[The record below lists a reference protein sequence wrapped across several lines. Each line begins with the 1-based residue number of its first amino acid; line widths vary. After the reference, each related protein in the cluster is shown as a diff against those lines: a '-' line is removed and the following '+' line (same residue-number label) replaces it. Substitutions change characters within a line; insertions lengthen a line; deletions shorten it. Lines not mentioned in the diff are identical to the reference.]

1 MLELLNR
8 PTFEARFA
16 ELPEDETLSLALLD
30 LDNFKSVNDDFGHEA
45 GDAVLRA
52 LEKLLLGSLPP
63 EAFVGRFGGDE
74 YAAALPEAPAEGA
87 LILLEEVRSHFS
99 SRVVVASVPRKLNLS
114 VGIASRPSHAKT
126 QIELFRAADEA
137 LYRSKSEG
145 RGRIAIFVE
154 SKMTLKSNYYPK
166 ASLEKLSKL
175 SAALSRTE
183 ASLLREAL
191 DDFFVKY
198 GEAL

>member
-1 MLELLNR
+1 MLELLDR

-16 ELPEDETLSLALLD
+16 SLPEDEALSLALLD
-30 LDNFKSVNDDFGHEA
+30 LDNFKSLNDDFGHEA

-63 EAFVGRFGGDE
+63 DAFVGRFGGDE
-74 YAAALPEAPAEGA
+74 YAAALPEAPAESA

-99 SRVVVASVPRKLNLS
+99 NREVVSSVPRRLNLS
-114 VGIASRPSHAKT
+114 VGIASRPAHAKT
-126 QIELFRAADEA
+126 RVELFRAADEA
-137 LYRSKSEG
+137 LYRAKVEG
-145 RGRIAIFVE
+145 RGRVAIFVE

-191 DDFFVKY
+191 DDLFVKC
-198 GEAL
+198 GGAL

>member
-1 MLELLNR
+1 MLELLDR
-8 PTFEARFA
+8 PTFEAHFA
-16 ELPEDETLSLALLD
+16 KLPEDTSLSLALID
-30 LDNFKSVNDDFGHEA
+30 LDNFKSINDDFGYEA

-52 LEKLLLGSLPP
+52 LETLLLSNLLPD
-63 EAFVGRFGGDE
+63 ALVGRLGGDE
-74 YAAALPEAPAEGA
+74 YAAALPETPAESA
-87 LILLEEVRSHFS
+87 LILLEEIRSHFS
-99 SRVVVASVPRKLNLS
+99 SRAAVPSVPRKLNLS
-114 VGIASRPSHAKT
+114 VGIANRPSHAKT
-126 QIELFRAADEA
+126 QTELFRASAEA
-137 LYRSKSEG
+137 LYRSKTEG
-145 RGRIAIFVE
+145 RGRVAIFVE

-191 DDFFVKY
+191 DDLFIRH

>member
-1 MLELLNR
+1 MLELLDR

-16 ELPEDETLSLALLD
+16 ELPEDEALSLALLD
-30 LDNFKSVNDDFGHEA
+30 LDNFKGVNDDFGHEA
-45 GDAVLRA
+45 GDALLRA

-63 EAFVGRFGGDE
+63 DAFVGRFGGDE
-74 YAAALPEAPAEGA
+74 YAVALPEAPAEGA

-99 SRVVVASVPRKLNLS
+99 GREVVSSVPRKLNLS
-114 VGIASRPSHAKT
+114 VGIANRPAHAKT
-126 QIELFRAADEA
+126 RVELFRAADEA
-137 LYRSKSEG
+137 LYRAKVEG
-145 RGRIAIFVE
+145 RGRIAIFME

-191 DDFFVKY
+191 DDLFVKC
-198 GEAL
+198 GGAL